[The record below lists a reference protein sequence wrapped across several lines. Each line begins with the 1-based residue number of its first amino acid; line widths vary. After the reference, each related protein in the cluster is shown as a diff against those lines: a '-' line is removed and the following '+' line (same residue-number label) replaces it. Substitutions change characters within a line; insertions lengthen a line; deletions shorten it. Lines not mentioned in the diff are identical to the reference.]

1 MSYCFISNPCAGVCL
16 QAAELRTC
24 GACFG
29 GLPAGPAAVPDVKPL
44 PPHDYLSIS
53 SGSATA
59 GSPGGCISPL
69 SLVTHMEPCITD
81 IPLSPDPLFP
91 QHRPSVPHYTGL
103 NGASFPLMARCNS
116 STLLTSLG
124 MRYCPSSRQIPVGM
138 ELGEG
143 LVPSS
148 CIHTGN
154 TGNRPYRSMENL
166 NWTHVSDSGVCAINR
181 SVDSEFILRYTTSSH
196 WCGGVPDGSVV
207 AAHSPENLMFCSQA
221 GLPRKDLPLFPQMLF
236 PSGID
241 EWEVRKGL
249 REKLRLQSARSSA
262 EPLKTLPLRAQL
274 SPVDPEVLQ
283 HMNATGP
290 GSRPS
295 GTPHITRPEEIK
307 QEVLRRL
314 QLRRQNSSPNLALLG
329 SPSPPRAVKASYTTD
344 NIAASPSDPALEPR
358 RAPLG
363 RLHIP
368 TFEEFKRMRQKE
380 SSAAGSVGPEAD
392 PAQQS
397 APPPV
402 LRLGGSCSETGGTSE
417 GEGAELRQPLAAA
430 TGPPNGTASSTSS
443 PSSPIRTSPS
453 PRVPLQPLASST
465 QEKGPG
471 GRGDDC
477 TSGRRRRSSLEPTGS
492 VPFPPSKENWDRP
505 SSCCPAL
512 LLDGTD
518 LSSYG
523 AKIYKMKDGL
533 IGSALDLIKK
543 R

>member
-1 MSYCFISNPCAGVCL
+1 
-16 QAAELRTC
+16 
-24 GACFG
+24 
-29 GLPAGPAAVPDVKPL
+29 
-44 PPHDYLSIS
+44 
-53 SGSATA
+53 
-59 GSPGGCISPL
+59 
-69 SLVTHMEPCITD
+69 MEPCIAD
-81 IPLSPDPLFP
+81 IPLSPDPLSFP
-91 QHRPSVPHYTGL
+91 QHRPSTPHYTGL
-103 NGASFPLMARCNS
+103 NGTSFPLMARCNS
-116 STLLTSLG
+116 STLLTNLG

-143 LVPSS
+143 LIPSS

-166 NWTHVSDSGVCAINR
+166 NWTHVSDSGLCAINR

-207 AAHSPENLMFCSQA
+207 AAQSPENLMFCSQT
-221 GLPRKDLPLFPQMLF
+221 GLPRKDLPLFPHMLF

-274 SPVDPEVLQ
+274 SPVDPEVVQ
-283 HMNATGP
+283 HMNATGS

-295 GTPHITRPEEIK
+295 GTLHITRPEEIK

-314 QLRRQNSSPNLALLG
+314 RLRRQNSSPNLALLS
-329 SPSPPRAVKASYTTD
+329 SPSHPRAVKVSYTTD
-344 NIAASPSDPALEPR
+344 NIAANPSDSALEHR

-380 SSAAGSVGPEAD
+380 SSTAGSVGPEAD
-392 PAQQS
+392 SAQES
-397 APPPV
+397 AHPPV
-402 LRLGGSCSETGGTSE
+402 LRLSGSCSEK
-417 GEGAELRQPLAAA
+417 GEMSKGEEAECHQPLGAAS
-430 TGPPNGTASSTSS
+430 GPPNGNTSSTSS
-443 PSSPIRTSPS
+443 TSSPIRTSPS
-453 PRVPLQPLASST
+453 PRTPLQPLASST
-465 QEKGPG
+465 QEKAPAA
-471 GRGDDC
+471 RGDDC

-512 LLDGTD
+512 LLEGTD

>member
-1 MSYCFISNPCAGVCL
+1 MGVCL
-16 QAAELRTC
+16 QAAELRAC
-24 GACFG
+24 SACFG
-29 GLPAGPAAVPDVKPL
+29 GLPAPSAAMPDVKPP

-53 SGSATA
+53 CVSATA
-59 GSPGGCISPL
+59 GSPAGCISTL
-69 SLVTHMEPCITD
+69 SLVTDMEPCITD
-81 IPLSPDPLFP
+81 IPLSPDPLSFP
-91 QHRPSVPHYTGL
+91 QHRPSVPHYPGL

-116 STLLTSLG
+116 STLLTNLG

-148 CIHTGN
+148 CIHTGS

-166 NWTHVSDSGVCAINR
+166 NWTHVSDSGLCAISR

-207 AAHSPENLMFCSQA
+207 AAQSPENLMFCSQT
-221 GLPRKDLPLFPQMLF
+221 GLPRKDLPLFPQVLF

-274 SPVDPEVLQ
+274 SPVDPEVVQ
-283 HMNATGP
+283 HMNATGS

-295 GTPHITRPEEIK
+295 GTLHVTRPEEIK

-314 QLRRQNSSPNLALLG
+314 QLRRQNSSPNLALLS

-344 NIAASPSDPALEPR
+344 NIAANPSDPALEHR

-380 SSAAGSVGPEAD
+380 SSTAGSVGPEAD
-392 PAQQS
+392 PAQES
-397 APPPV
+397 AHPPV
-402 LRLGGSCSETGGTSE
+402 LRSGGSCSEKGGTST
-417 GEGAELRQPLAAA
+417 GEEAECRQPGGAA
-430 TGPPNGTASSTSS
+430 TGPPNGNTSSTST
-443 PSSPIRTSPS
+443 SSPIRTSPS
-453 PRVPLQPLASST
+453 PRMPLQPLASST
-465 QEKGPG
+465 QEKVPA
-471 GRGDDC
+471 GRGGDC

-492 VPFPPSKENWDRP
+492 VPFPPSKENWERP

-512 LLDGTD
+512 LLEGTD

-523 AKIYKMKDGL
+523 AKIYRMKDGL

>member
-1 MSYCFISNPCAGVCL
+1 M

-24 GACFG
+24 GVRFG
-29 GLPAGPAAVPDVKPL
+29 GPPARPAAMPDVKS
-44 PPHDYLSIS
+44 HDHLSIS
-53 SGSATA
+53 SVSATA
-59 GSPGGCISPL
+59 GSPGGCSSALSP
-69 SLVTHMEPCITD
+69 VTDMEPCITD
-81 IPLSPDPLFP
+81 IPLSPDPLSFP
-91 QHRPSVPHYTGL
+91 QHRPSGPHYPGL
-103 NGASFPLMARCNS
+103 NGTAFPLMARCNS
-116 STLLTSLG
+116 STLLTNLG

-138 ELGEG
+138 DLGEG

-166 NWTHVSDSGVCAINR
+166 NWTHVSDSGLCAINR
-181 SVDSEFILRYTTSSH
+181 SVDSEFILRYTASSH

-207 AAHSPENLMFCSQA
+207 AAQSPESLMFCSQT

-236 PSGID
+236 PSGIE

-249 REKLRLQSARSSA
+249 REKLRLQSTRSSA

-274 SPVDPEVLQ
+274 SPADSEVAQ
-283 HMNATGP
+283 HMNAAGS

-295 GTPHITRPEEIK
+295 GSLHLTRPEEIK

-329 SPSPPRAVKASYTTD
+329 SPSRPRPVKASYTTD
-344 NIAASPSDPALEPR
+344 NIAADPAEAAPEHR

-380 SSAAGSVGPEAD
+380 GSTAGSVGPEAD
-392 PAQQS
+392 SAQES
-397 APPPV
+397 APPP
-402 LRLGGSCSETGGTSE
+402 GK
-417 GEGAELRQPLAAA
+417 GEASKGEEAARRQPPGAAA
-430 TGPPNGTASSTSS
+430 GPPDGGATSTSS
-443 PSSPIRTSPS
+443 TPPSPIRTSPS
-453 PRVPLQPLASST
+453 PRTPLQPLASST
-465 QEKGPG
+465 QEKAPSA
-471 GRGDDC
+471 RGDERG
-477 TSGRRRRSSLEPTGS
+477 TGGRRRRSSLEPTGS

-512 LLDGTD
+512 LLEGTD

-523 AKIYKMKDGL
+523 AKIYKMKEGL